1 MAEQQ
6 RTTKIVYEQPD
17 INLFD
22 LLESRRI
29 EASEQVETLHKRIG
43 SLRDELYEEVASS
56 HKEIMKEIKE
66 MKEES
71 KAHHEKMDDRLNSLE
86 RWKWIVVGGAS
97 AIGCLVAIATDVL
110 SLIT

>member
-1 MAEQQ
+1 MAD
-6 RTTKIVYEQPD
+6 PN

-22 LLESRRI
+22 LLESRRV
-29 EASEQVETLHKRIG
+29 EAQDQYETLHKRIG
-43 SLRDELYEEVASS
+43 ALRDELYEEVASS

-71 KAHHEKMDDRLNSLE
+71 KQHHEKMDERLNSLE

-97 AIGCLVAIATDVL
+97 AIGFLVAIATDIISFL
-110 SLIT
+110 S

>member
-1 MAEQQ
+1 MAEQKS
-6 RTTKIVYEQPD
+6 TKFIYEQPN

-22 LLESRRI
+22 LLESRRV
-29 EASEQVETLHKRIG
+29 EAQEQYETLHKRIG

-71 KAHHEKMDDRLNSLE
+71 KIHHDNMESRLAELE
-86 RWKWIVVGGAS
+86 RWKWAVVGGA
-97 AIGCLVAIATDVL
+97 IAVGFIMAQMDF
-110 SLIT
+110 SSFFS